1 MSNTK
6 NRASISKSVRFEVFK
21 RDSFKCQYCGAAAP
35 DFLLQIDHI
44 KPVAKGGTSDITNL
58 ITSCAPCNSGKKD
71 KQLDDKTAVAK
82 SRLQMEE
89 LQERRE
95 QLEMMMQWR
104 EGLRDINEDVLDR
117 VCSYWH
123 DLAPGW
129 NVSDHG
135 KVNLRKWIR
144 KFSVDEILSAMDT
157 AAAQYLQLDRN
168 GACTS
173 DSWTLAFSKI
183 PGICRVEREAKK
195 DPDIREI
202 YYVRGILRKKL
213 SYFDEGRAL
222 QWLRAARS
230 WDVKV
235 DELREI
241 ALRVRNWTQFGDA
254 IDEVIAR
261 QRKYFNAEDDS
272 EG

>member
-1 MSNTK
+1 MSNK
-6 NRASISKSVRFEVFK
+6 RDRLSISKSVRFEVFK

-35 DFLLQIDHI
+35 EVLLQIDHI
-44 KPVAKGGTSDITNL
+44 KPLAKGGSHDITNL
-58 ITSCAPCNSGKKD
+58 ITSCASCNSGKRD
-71 KQLDDKTAVAK
+71 KQLDDKTVIAK

-95 QLEMMMQWR
+95 QLEMMMEWR
-104 EGLRDINEDVLDR
+104 EGLRGINEEVLER

-123 DLAPGW
+123 ELVPGW
-129 NVSDHG
+129 NISDQG
-135 KVNLRKWIR
+135 KVNLNKWIN

-157 AAAQYLQLDRN
+157 AAAQYIHLDHN
-168 GACTS
+168 GKCTS
-173 DSWTLAFSKI
+173 DSWSIAFSKI
-183 PGICRVEREAKK
+183 PGICRVNQESKK
-195 DPDIREI
+195 DPDIREM
-202 YYVRGILRKKL
+202 YYIRGMLRNKL

-222 QWLRAARS
+222 QWLKAARS
-230 WDVKV
+230 WDVAV
-235 DELREI
+235 DELRDI

-261 QRKYFNAEDDS
+261 QKRCFGEENDS